1 MNYNFTD
8 MNNIAHSSVTSANQ
22 LIYND
27 VNIDKTLSDIN
38 CDIITLNVTG
48 RAALEYNIN
57 TVTPDGIDG
66 ELFQSATLKA
76 RTLQIEM
83 LISAKDNAT
92 LRKKYEQLNK
102 MFSKREIVSIR
113 FSDEIDRV
121 YYGIYTASD
130 NPKED
135 SNEQIFNIDILCTD
149 PFKYS
154 DVQTISYSSS
164 AILSILSDFPV
175 KPYIEVEYSGVG
187 TTLDIINTKT
197 KKGIKLVGLNPSV
210 EKIYKIDVLE
220 NRITKSNLDTNA
232 LTNLNITSDWEEFDI
247 KTGDQV
253 TFLPEPSK
261 ITIKYRGVFL

>member
-1 MNYNFTD
+1 

-92 LRKKYEQLNK
+92 LRKK
-102 MFSKREIVSIR
+102 V
-113 FSDEIDRV
+113 
-121 YYGIYTASD
+121 
-130 NPKED
+130 
-135 SNEQIFNIDILCTD
+135 
-149 PFKYS
+149 
-154 DVQTISYSSS
+154 
-164 AILSILSDFPV
+164 
-175 KPYIEVEYSGVG
+175 
-187 TTLDIINTKT
+187 
-197 KKGIKLVGLNPSV
+197 
-210 EKIYKIDVLE
+210 
-220 NRITKSNLDTNA
+220 
-232 LTNLNITSDWEEFDI
+232 
-247 KTGDQV
+247 
-253 TFLPEPSK
+253 
-261 ITIKYRGVFL
+261 